1 MNKKKVIK
9 VPVKQTITKI
19 IIKSIAIFFASALSV
34 VGAGSVVGVNVLDS
48 ALMAGLL
55 GLIRVIES
63 LARGFLDDGKLSIE
77 EVDAAF
83 RNSQKIDT

>member
-1 MNKKKVIK
+1 MNKKKVTK

-63 LARGFLDDGKLSIE
+63 LARGFLDDGKLSLK
-77 EVDAAF
+77 EVDEAF
-83 RNSQKIDT
+83 KKE

>member
-63 LARGFLDDGKLSIE
+63 LARGFLDDGKLSLK
-77 EVDAAF
+77 EVDEAF
-83 RNSQKIDT
+83 KKE

>member
-34 VGAGSVVGVNVLDS
+34 VGAGSVVGVDVIDS

-63 LARGFLDDGKLSIE
+63 LARGFLDDGKLSLK
-77 EVDAAF
+77 EVDEAF
-83 RNSQKIDT
+83 KKE

>member
-1 MNKKKVIK
+1 MNKKKVTK